1 MGRVIANLFASLDG
15 FAVDR
20 DVEMRWVTDNY
31 GKDKEKF
38 VHDAHHSMDVML
50 LGRVTYEELAEYW
63 PNASVEEEPLA
74 DRMNSI
80 PKVVFSKTLEEP
92 LAWSNATLA
101 RGDLADEVS
110 ALKRRPGKEIGI
122 VGSVTGF
129 SRAARAL
136 RGVRTDLPEPGCRGS
151 RHLNGRNLEPRG
163 LRARDRDPVPPIRRL
178 APQRCG
184 RPRLRRVPGRQRWEV
199 GRCPPKPRDA
209 L

>member
-1 MGRVIANLFASLDG
+1 MRRVIANLFASLDG

-31 GKDKEKF
+31 GKEKEKF

-50 LGRVTYEELAEYW
+50 LGRVTYQELAEYW

-122 VGSVTGF
+122 VGSV
-129 SRAARAL
+129 AL
-136 RGVRTDLPEPGCRGS
+136 TQTLAGLGLLD
-151 RHLNGRNLEPRG
+151 G
-163 LRARDRDPVPPIRRL
+163 LRLLVHPVALGGDGRKPIFEGYGMTGLELADATVLDSDVVALEYRLIGAQVQDPDGNISGLLQEVRD
-178 APQRCG
+178 
-184 RPRLRRVPGRQRWEV
+184 
-199 GRCPPKPRDA
+199 
-209 L
+209 